1 MGTDSD
7 DGTSASSTAALA
19 LIEEQ
24 AEERIRRVW
33 HNGRWFFSV
42 IDVIGLLTDSANP
55 GVYWRV
61 LKSRLVAEG
70 SSETVTKCNR
80 LKMLAADGKM
90 RDTDAAD
97 TETLLRII
105 QEVPSPKAEPVKR
118 WLAKVGAQRL
128 EDVSRPPLAPAE
140 ASTAIATIPKPAIDA
155 PALQWAQYHEQ
166 LAALYRRQALYEQ
179 HLATVE
185 AQLTAHDTQLAEHE
199 QQIAGLHDR
208 MESVEAL
215 AGQVL
220 PDLLERLAEM
230 GPQTL
235 TPEHQ
240 ATVKAMVGR
249 LHDIGGYAFAT
260 IYSDLNAAFHVG
272 KYSDIPDAQ
281 WTQVAEWLQRRIDA
295 ASQRRSRPSLN

>member
-7 DGTSASSTAALA
+7 DDTALTSNTALA
-19 LIEEQ
+19 VIEEQ
-24 AEERIRRVW
+24 AEARIRRVW
-33 HNGRWFFSV
+33 HKGRWFFSV

-55 GVYWRV
+55 RNYWNM
-61 LKSRLVAEG
+61 LKRRMSDEGAAE
-70 SSETVTKCNR
+70 TYTKCVQ
-80 LKMLAADGKM
+80 LKLRSADGKM
-90 RDTDAAD
+90 RETDAAD
-97 TETLLRII
+97 SETLLRII
-105 QEVPSPKAEPVKR
+105 QAVPSPKAEPVKQ
-118 WLAKVGAQRL
+118 WLARTGAQRL
-128 EDVSRPPLAPAE
+128 DEVSRPTLDPAE
-140 ASTAIATIPKPAIDA
+140 VSTAIAAVPKPAVDA
-155 PALQWAQYHEQ
+155 PALQWALYYEQ
-166 LAALYRRQALYEQ
+166 LAALYRRQAIYEQ

-185 AQLTAHDTQLAEHE
+185 AQVTAHDTQLAEHE
-199 QQIAGLHDR
+199 QQIAGLQDR
-208 MESVEAL
+208 VESVEAL

-249 LHDIGGYAFAT
+249 LHDIGGHAFAT

-281 WTQVAEWLQRRIDA
+281 WPQVAEWLQRRLDA
-295 ASQRRSRPSLN
+295 AGSRRSRPAPH